1 MSVKV
6 FIDGSSGTT
15 GLRIA
20 DRLAARPEIELL
32 SISAEGRKDVNE
44 RAKVINSADLAFL
57 CLPDAASK
65 EVMPLLRPDV
75 KVLDTSTAFRTD
87 AAWDYGFPEL
97 KGQKEKIKNSD
108 RVAVPGCYA
117 SGFISIA
124 RPLVELGLAPKD
136 YPFSCTGISGYS
148 GGGKKMIAEYESADR
163 PAHSKLDAPKS
174 YGLSLAHKHLPEMKE
189 ISGLAHT
196 PMFVPVVCD
205 YYCGMQVLVPLDLT
219 VAGTTAEAVAA
230 GLADYYKD
238 AATVKVHAL
247 NEPLPENGLYSNAMA
262 GTDRMEL
269 YLTVNAAGD
278 QMMLVSLF
286 DNLGKGSSGAAVQC
300 MNLMLGLP
308 ETGRHIVLMSGSIG
322 CGPMGDVAEDLDM
335 RMADGDFATV
345 LCGSNKQMR
354 YALELRRLYRVEAV
368 GFTTQVQLYMDS
380 ADVLVSKPGGISITE
395 AGTRGVP
402 LLLADMVGG
411 CETRNEAFFTAHG
424 WAASCPPDNMA
435 ASALAFLEDEQQ
447 RQAITAAQS
456 RDFDGL
462 AADRVAAAV
471 LARCKK

>member
-20 DRLAARPEIELL
+20 DRLAQRPEIELL

-97 KGQKEKIKNSD
+97 AGQKEKIKNSY

-124 RPLVELGLAPKD
+124 RPLVELGLAPAE

-174 YGLSLAHKHLPEMKE
+174 YGLGLAHKHLPEMQK

-219 VAGTTAEAVAA
+219 LAGSTAEQ
-230 GLADYYKD
+230 
-238 AATVKVHAL
+238 VHAL
-247 NEPLPENGLYSNAMA
+247 NEALPENGLYSNAMA

-269 YLTVNAAGD
+269 YMTVNAAGD

-300 MNLMLGLP
+300 MNLMLGLE
-308 ETGRHIVLMSGSIG
+308 ETEG
-322 CGPMGDVAEDLDM
+322 
-335 RMADGDFATV
+335 
-345 LCGSNKQMR
+345 
-354 YALELRRLYRVEAV
+354 LE
-368 GFTTQVQLYMDS
+368 
-380 ADVLVSKPGGISITE
+380 
-395 AGTRGVP
+395 
-402 LLLADMVGG
+402 
-411 CETRNEAFFTAHG
+411 
-424 WAASCPPDNMA
+424 
-435 ASALAFLEDEQQ
+435 
-447 RQAITAAQS
+447 
-456 RDFDGL
+456 
-462 AADRVAAAV
+462 
-471 LARCKK
+471 

>member
-1 MSVKV
+1 MSVKI

-20 DRLAARPEIELL
+20 DRLAQRPEIELL

-97 KGQKEKIKNSD
+97 AGQKEKIKNSC

-124 RPLVELGLAPKD
+124 RPLVELGLVPAE

-148 GGGKKMIAEYESADR
+148 GGGKKMIAEYESPDR

-174 YGLSLAHKHLPEMKE
+174 YGLGLAHKHLPEMQK

-219 VAGTTAEAVAA
+219 LAGTTAEQVAA
-230 GLADYYKD
+230 GIAGYYKD
-238 AATVKVHAL
+238 AATVKVHGL
-247 NEPLPENGLYSNAMA
+247 NETLPENGLYSNAMA

-278 QMMLVSLF
+278 QMMLVSVF

-300 MNLMLGLP
+300 MNLMLGLE
-308 ETGRHIVLMSGSIG
+308 ETKG
-322 CGPMGDVAEDLDM
+322 
-335 RMADGDFATV
+335 
-345 LCGSNKQMR
+345 
-354 YALELRRLYRVEAV
+354 LE
-368 GFTTQVQLYMDS
+368 
-380 ADVLVSKPGGISITE
+380 
-395 AGTRGVP
+395 
-402 LLLADMVGG
+402 
-411 CETRNEAFFTAHG
+411 
-424 WAASCPPDNMA
+424 
-435 ASALAFLEDEQQ
+435 
-447 RQAITAAQS
+447 
-456 RDFDGL
+456 
-462 AADRVAAAV
+462 
-471 LARCKK
+471 

>member
-1 MSVKV
+1 MKVKV

-32 SISAEGRKDVNE
+32 SISAEGRKDVHE

-75 KVLDTSTAFRTD
+75 KVLDTSTAFR
-87 AAWDYGFPEL
+87 
-97 KGQKEKIKNSD
+97 
-108 RVAVPGCYA
+108 GCYA

-124 RPLVELGLAPKD
+124 RPLVELGLVPQS

-148 GGGKKMIAEYESADR
+148 GGGKKMIADYESPDR

-174 YGLSLAHKHLPEMKE
+174 YGLSLGHKHLPEMQK

-205 YYCGMQVLVPLDLT
+205 YYCGMQVLVPLDLAL
-219 VAGTTAEAVAA
+219 AGTTAEAVAA
-230 GLADYYKD
+230 ALADYYKD
-238 AATVKVHAL
+238 AATVKVHGL

-269 YLTVNAAGD
+269 YLTVNAVGD

-300 MNLMLGLP
+300 MNLMLGLE
-308 ETGRHIVLMSGSIG
+308 ETKG
-322 CGPMGDVAEDLDM
+322 
-335 RMADGDFATV
+335 
-345 LCGSNKQMR
+345 
-354 YALELRRLYRVEAV
+354 LE
-368 GFTTQVQLYMDS
+368 
-380 ADVLVSKPGGISITE
+380 
-395 AGTRGVP
+395 
-402 LLLADMVGG
+402 
-411 CETRNEAFFTAHG
+411 
-424 WAASCPPDNMA
+424 
-435 ASALAFLEDEQQ
+435 
-447 RQAITAAQS
+447 
-456 RDFDGL
+456 
-462 AADRVAAAV
+462 
-471 LARCKK
+471 

>member
-1 MSVKV
+1 MGGEQRMSVKV

-32 SISAEGRKDVNE
+32 SISAEGRKDVHE

-75 KVLDTSTAFRTD
+75 RVLVTSTAFRTD

-97 KGQKEKIKNSD
+97 NGQKEKIQRSY

-124 RPLVELGLAPKD
+124 RPLVELGLAPAD

-148 GGGKKMIAEYESADR
+148 GGGKKMIAEYES

-174 YGLSLAHKHLPEMKE
+174 YGLGLAHKHLPEMQK

-196 PMFVPVVCD
+196 PAFVPVVCD
-205 YYCGMQVLVPLDLT
+205 YYSGMQVLVPLDLKL
-219 VAGTTAEAVAA
+219 AGTTAEAVAEGIA
-230 GLADYYKD
+230 NYYKD
-238 AATVKVHAL
+238 GATVKVHAL
-247 NEPLPENGLYSNAMA
+247 NETLPENGLYSNAMA
-262 GTDRMEL
+262 GSDRMEL

-286 DNLGKGSSGAAVQC
+286 DNLGKGSSGAAIQC
-300 MNLMLGLP
+300 MNLMLGLE
-308 ETGRHIVLMSGSIG
+308 ETKG
-322 CGPMGDVAEDLDM
+322 
-335 RMADGDFATV
+335 
-345 LCGSNKQMR
+345 
-354 YALELRRLYRVEAV
+354 LE
-368 GFTTQVQLYMDS
+368 
-380 ADVLVSKPGGISITE
+380 
-395 AGTRGVP
+395 
-402 LLLADMVGG
+402 
-411 CETRNEAFFTAHG
+411 
-424 WAASCPPDNMA
+424 
-435 ASALAFLEDEQQ
+435 
-447 RQAITAAQS
+447 
-456 RDFDGL
+456 
-462 AADRVAAAV
+462 
-471 LARCKK
+471 

>member
-1 MSVKV
+1 MKPKV
-6 FIDGSSGTT
+6 YIDGKDGTT
-15 GLRIA
+15 GLQIY
-20 DRLAARPEIELL
+20 DRLAARDDIGLL
-32 SISAEGRKDVNE
+32 LIDEAKRKDPGE
-44 RAKVINSADLAFL
+44 RKRLMAEADIVFL
-57 CLPDAASK
+57 CLPDAAAITAADLV
-65 EVMPLLRPDV
+65 ENPDTV
-75 KVLDTSTAFRTD
+75 VLDTSTAHRT
-87 AAWDYGFPEL
+87 APGWTYGFPEL
-97 KGQKEKIKNSD
+97 SPEREAAIRTAKRI
-108 RVAVPGCYA
+108 AVPGCHA
-117 SGFISIA
+117 SGFIVLVY
-124 RPLVELGLAPKD
+124 PLVEA
-136 YPFSCTGISGYS
+136 GILPPDALLTCYSLTGYS

-308 ETGRHIVLMSGSIG
+308 ETQG
-322 CGPMGDVAEDLDM
+322 
-335 RMADGDFATV
+335 
-345 LCGSNKQMR
+345 
-354 YALELRRLYRVEAV
+354 LE
-368 GFTTQVQLYMDS
+368 
-380 ADVLVSKPGGISITE
+380 
-395 AGTRGVP
+395 
-402 LLLADMVGG
+402 
-411 CETRNEAFFTAHG
+411 
-424 WAASCPPDNMA
+424 
-435 ASALAFLEDEQQ
+435 
-447 RQAITAAQS
+447 
-456 RDFDGL
+456 
-462 AADRVAAAV
+462 
-471 LARCKK
+471 

>member
-20 DRLAARPEIELL
+20 DRLASRPEIELL
-32 SISAEGRKDVNE
+32 GISAEGRKDVNE
-44 RAKVINSADLAFL
+44 RAKVINTADLAFL

-97 KGQKEKIKNSD
+97 AGQKEKIKKSY

-124 RPLVELGLAPKD
+124 RPLVELGLVPVE

-148 GGGKKMIAEYESADR
+148 GGGKKMIADYESAQR
-163 PAHSKLDAPKS
+163 PEHSKLDAPKS
-174 YGLSLAHKHLPEMKE
+174 YGLTLAHKHLPEMKQ

-196 PMFVPVVCD
+196 PAFVPVVCD
-205 YYCGMQVLVPLDLT
+205 YYSGMQVLVPLDLKL
-219 VAGTTAEAVAA
+219 ANTTAEAIAR
-230 GLADYYKD
+230 GLTEYYKS
-238 AATVKVHAL
+238 AATVAVHAL

-278 QMMLVSLF
+278 QMMLISLF

-300 MNLMLGLP
+300 MNLMLGLD
-308 ETGRHIVLMSGSIG
+308 ETAG
-322 CGPMGDVAEDLDM
+322 
-335 RMADGDFATV
+335 
-345 LCGSNKQMR
+345 
-354 YALELRRLYRVEAV
+354 LE
-368 GFTTQVQLYMDS
+368 
-380 ADVLVSKPGGISITE
+380 
-395 AGTRGVP
+395 
-402 LLLADMVGG
+402 
-411 CETRNEAFFTAHG
+411 
-424 WAASCPPDNMA
+424 
-435 ASALAFLEDEQQ
+435 
-447 RQAITAAQS
+447 
-456 RDFDGL
+456 
-462 AADRVAAAV
+462 
-471 LARCKK
+471 

>member
-87 AAWDYGFPEL
+87 PAWDYGFPEL
-97 KGQKEKIKNSD
+97 NGQKEKIQRSY

-124 RPLVELGLAPKD
+124 RPLVELGLAPAD

-148 GGGKKMIAEYESADR
+148 GGGKKMIAEYESPDR
-163 PAHSKLDAPKS
+163 PAHSKIDAPKS
-174 YGLSLAHKHLPEMKE
+174 YGLTLGHKHLPEMQK
-189 ISGLAHT
+189 ISGLART
-196 PMFVPVVCD
+196 PAFVPVVCD
-205 YYCGMQVLVPLDLT
+205 YYSGMQVLVPLDLKM
-219 VAGTTAEAVAA
+219 AGTTAEAVAE
-230 GLADYYKD
+230 
-238 AATVKVHAL
+238 VHGL
-247 NEPLPENGLYSNAMA
+247 NETLPENGLYSNAMA
-262 GTDRMEL
+262 GSDRMEL

-300 MNLMLGLP
+300 MNLMLGLD
-308 ETGRHIVLMSGSIG
+308 E
-322 CGPMGDVAEDLDM
+322 VA
-335 RMADGDFATV
+335 G
-345 LCGSNKQMR
+345 
-354 YALELRRLYRVEAV
+354 LE
-368 GFTTQVQLYMDS
+368 
-380 ADVLVSKPGGISITE
+380 
-395 AGTRGVP
+395 
-402 LLLADMVGG
+402 
-411 CETRNEAFFTAHG
+411 
-424 WAASCPPDNMA
+424 
-435 ASALAFLEDEQQ
+435 
-447 RQAITAAQS
+447 
-456 RDFDGL
+456 
-462 AADRVAAAV
+462 
-471 LARCKK
+471 

>member
-32 SISAEGRKDVNE
+32 SISAEGRKDVHE

-87 AAWDYGFPEL
+87 PAWDYGFPEL
-97 KGQKEKIKNSD
+97 NGQKEKIQRSY

-124 RPLVELGLAPKD
+124 RPLVELGLAPAD

-148 GGGKKMIAEYESADR
+148 GGGKKMIAEYES

-174 YGLSLAHKHLPEMKE
+174 YGLGLAHKHLPEMQK

-196 PMFVPVVCD
+196 PAFVPVVCD
-205 YYCGMQVLVPLDLT
+205 YYSGMQVLVPLDLKL
-219 VAGTTAEAVAA
+219 AGTTAEAVAEGIA
-230 GLADYYKD
+230 NYYKD
-238 AATVKVHAL
+238 GATVKVHAL
-247 NEPLPENGLYSNAMA
+247 NETLPENGLYSNAMA
-262 GTDRMEL
+262 GSDRMEL

-286 DNLGKGSSGAAVQC
+286 DNLGKGSSGAAIQC
-300 MNLMLGLP
+300 MNLMPIWMKWL
-308 ETGRHIVLMSGSIG
+308 IYNVL
-322 CGPMGDVAEDLDM
+322 
-335 RMADGDFATV
+335 
-345 LCGSNKQMR
+345 
-354 YALELRRLYRVEAV
+354 
-368 GFTTQVQLYMDS
+368 
-380 ADVLVSKPGGISITE
+380 
-395 AGTRGVP
+395 
-402 LLLADMVGG
+402 
-411 CETRNEAFFTAHG
+411 
-424 WAASCPPDNMA
+424 
-435 ASALAFLEDEQQ
+435 
-447 RQAITAAQS
+447 
-456 RDFDGL
+456 
-462 AADRVAAAV
+462 
-471 LARCKK
+471 KK

>member
-97 KGQKEKIKNSD
+97 KGQKAKIQNSY

-124 RPLVELGLAPKD
+124 RPLVELG
-136 YPFSCTGISGYS
+136 
-148 GGGKKMIAEYESADR
+148 
-163 PAHSKLDAPKS
+163 
-174 YGLSLAHKHLPEMKE
+174 LAHKHLPEMKE

-308 ETGRHIVLMSGSIG
+308 ETEG
-322 CGPMGDVAEDLDM
+322 
-335 RMADGDFATV
+335 
-345 LCGSNKQMR
+345 
-354 YALELRRLYRVEAV
+354 LE
-368 GFTTQVQLYMDS
+368 
-380 ADVLVSKPGGISITE
+380 
-395 AGTRGVP
+395 
-402 LLLADMVGG
+402 
-411 CETRNEAFFTAHG
+411 
-424 WAASCPPDNMA
+424 
-435 ASALAFLEDEQQ
+435 
-447 RQAITAAQS
+447 
-456 RDFDGL
+456 
-462 AADRVAAAV
+462 
-471 LARCKK
+471 

>member
-20 DRLAARPEIELL
+20 DRLAARPEIQLL
-32 SISAEGRKDVNE
+32 SISAQGRKDVAE

-97 KGQKEKIKNSD
+97 KGQKEKIQNSY

-124 RPLVELGLAPKD
+124 RPLVELGLAPAD

-148 GGGKKMIAEYESADR
+148 GGGKKMIADYESEQR
-163 PAHSKLDAPKS
+163 PAQGKLDAPKS
-174 YGLSLAHKHLPEMKE
+174 YGLGLGHKHLPEMKAV
-189 ISGLAHT
+189 SGLAHT

-205 YYCGMQVLVPLDLT
+205 YYSGMQVLVPLDLKL
-219 VAGTTAEAVAA
+219 AGTTAPAVAE
-230 GLADYYKD
+230 GLAAYYKD

-247 NEPLPENGLYSNAMA
+247 NEALPENGLYSNAMA

-269 YLTVNAAGD
+269 YLNVNAAGD

-300 MNLMLGLP
+300 MNLMLGLE
-308 ETGRHIVLMSGSIG
+308 ETKG
-322 CGPMGDVAEDLDM
+322 
-335 RMADGDFATV
+335 
-345 LCGSNKQMR
+345 
-354 YALELRRLYRVEAV
+354 LE
-368 GFTTQVQLYMDS
+368 
-380 ADVLVSKPGGISITE
+380 
-395 AGTRGVP
+395 
-402 LLLADMVGG
+402 
-411 CETRNEAFFTAHG
+411 
-424 WAASCPPDNMA
+424 
-435 ASALAFLEDEQQ
+435 
-447 RQAITAAQS
+447 
-456 RDFDGL
+456 
-462 AADRVAAAV
+462 
-471 LARCKK
+471 

>member
-20 DRLAARPEIELL
+20 DRLAARPEIQLL
-32 SISAEGRKDVNE
+32 SISAEGRKDVHE

-97 KGQKEKIKNSD
+97 KGQKEKIRNSY

-124 RPLVELGLAPKD
+124 RPLVELGLAPAD

-148 GGGKKMIAEYESADR
+148 GGGKKMIADYESEQR
-163 PAHSKLDAPKS
+163 PAKGKLDAPKS
-174 YGLSLAHKHLPEMKE
+174 YGLGLGHKHLPEMKAV
-189 ISGLAHT
+189 SGLAHT

-205 YYCGMQVLVPLDLT
+205 YYSGMQVLVPLDLKL
-219 VAGTTAEAVAA
+219 AGTTAPAVAE
-230 GLADYYKD
+230 GLAAYYKD

-247 NEPLPENGLYSNAMA
+247 NEALPENGLYSNAMA

-269 YLTVNAAGD
+269 YLNVSAAGD

-300 MNLMLGLP
+300 MNLMLGLE
-308 ETGRHIVLMSGSIG
+308 ETKG
-322 CGPMGDVAEDLDM
+322 
-335 RMADGDFATV
+335 
-345 LCGSNKQMR
+345 
-354 YALELRRLYRVEAV
+354 LE
-368 GFTTQVQLYMDS
+368 
-380 ADVLVSKPGGISITE
+380 
-395 AGTRGVP
+395 
-402 LLLADMVGG
+402 
-411 CETRNEAFFTAHG
+411 
-424 WAASCPPDNMA
+424 
-435 ASALAFLEDEQQ
+435 
-447 RQAITAAQS
+447 
-456 RDFDGL
+456 
-462 AADRVAAAV
+462 
-471 LARCKK
+471 